1 MILGDSEIKRM
12 MAEGYF
18 PAYPKLLINPA
29 SLNVRIG
36 TSFLVPQ
43 RKWFGSVALGDEIK
57 YKKIVLQKGKA
68 FKLRPGQFALA
79 TTIESINLPLH
90 LAAFVQ
96 GRSSIGRAGLTVQ
109 NAGFIDPGFHGHITL
124 ELKNETKNTILIC
137 PGYLWLR
144 LCSSK
149 RKVSSI
155 RTLASIAGRRKQQEA
170 ECTLIKFLAESL
182 VTRRTVLRRVFY
194 PRK

>member
-29 SLNVRIG
+29 SMNVRIG
-36 TSFLVPQ
+36 ASFLVPR
-43 RKWFGSVALGDEIK
+43 RKWFGSVALGDEVK

-109 NAGFIDPGFHGHITL
+109 NAGFIDPGYPVAQIVFEQAQGVERPYTG
-124 ELKNETKNTILIC
+124 KYCGQT
-137 PGYLWLR
+137 
-144 LCSSK
+144 
-149 RKVSSI
+149 
-155 RTLASIAGRRKQQEA
+155 EA
-170 ECTLIKFLAESL
+170 TGSRMHLDKI
-182 VTRRTVLRRVFY
+182 
-194 PRK
+194 PR

>member
-29 SLNVRIG
+29 SMNVRIG
-36 TSFLVPQ
+36 ASFLVPR
-43 RKWFGSVALGDEIK
+43 RKWFGSVALGDEVK

-79 TTIESINLPLH
+79 TTIESINLPLR

-124 ELKNETKNTILIC
+124 ELKNETKNTILIR
-137 PGYLWLR
+137 PGYPVAQIVFEQAQGVER
-144 LCSSK
+144 PYTGKYCGQ
-149 RKVSSI
+149 
-155 RTLASIAGRRKQQEA
+155 TEA
-170 ECTLIKFLAESL
+170 TGSRMHLDKI
-182 VTRRTVLRRVFY
+182 
-194 PRK
+194 PR

>member
-29 SLNVRIG
+29 SMNVRIG
-36 TSFLVPQ
+36 TSFLVPR
-43 RKWFGSVALGDEIK
+43 RKWFGSVALGDEVK

-90 LAAFVQ
+90 LAAFV
-96 GRSSIGRAGLTVQ
+96 
-109 NAGFIDPGFHGHITL
+109 
-124 ELKNETKNTILIC
+124 
-137 PGYLWLR
+137 
-144 LCSSK
+144 
-149 RKVSSI
+149 
-155 RTLASIAGRRKQQEA
+155 
-170 ECTLIKFLAESL
+170 
-182 VTRRTVLRRVFY
+182 
-194 PRK
+194 

>member
-29 SLNVRIG
+29 SMNVRIG
-36 TSFLVPQ
+36 ASFLVPR
-43 RKWFGSVALGDEIK
+43 RKWFGSVALGDEVK

-96 GRSSIGRAGLTVQ
+96 GRSSIGRAGLTV
-109 NAGFIDPGFHGHITL
+109 
-124 ELKNETKNTILIC
+124 
-137 PGYLWLR
+137 
-144 LCSSK
+144 
-149 RKVSSI
+149 
-155 RTLASIAGRRKQQEA
+155 RTLALSTPVFMDTLRWSSKTKRK
-170 ECTLIKFLAESL
+170 
-182 VTRRTVLRRVFY
+182 TRF
-194 PRK
+194 

>member
-124 ELKNETKNTILIC
+124 
-137 PGYLWLR
+137 
-144 LCSSK
+144 
-149 RKVSSI
+149 
-155 RTLASIAGRRKQQEA
+155 ASIAGRRKQQEA

>member
-43 RKWFGSVALGDEIK
+43 RKRFGSVALGDEVK

-109 NAGFIDPGFHGHITL
+109 NAGFIDPWFSWTHYAGAQ
-124 ELKNETKNTILIC
+124 KRNEKHDFDT
-137 PGYLWLR
+137 PR
-144 LCSSK
+144 LSCGSDCV
-149 RKVSSI
+149 R
-155 RTLASIAGRRKQQEA
+155 ASARCRASVHWQ
-170 ECTLIKFLAESL
+170 
-182 VTRRTVLRRVFY
+182 VLRADGSN
-194 PRK
+194 RKPNAP